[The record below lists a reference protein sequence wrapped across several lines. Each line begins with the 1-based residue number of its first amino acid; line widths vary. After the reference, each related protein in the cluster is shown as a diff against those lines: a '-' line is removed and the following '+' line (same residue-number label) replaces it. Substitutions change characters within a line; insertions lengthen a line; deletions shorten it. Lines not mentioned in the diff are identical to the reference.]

1 MEGLAI
7 LILCLLG
14 LTALVVGIVA
24 IGTGLG
30 DNRIPP
36 PTHKGKRGGR
46 YTEDKTKDG
55 RPYRRYF

>member
-1 MEGLAI
+1 MEGFGI

-24 IGTGLG
+24 WGESLG

-36 PTHKGKRGGR
+36 PTYRGKRGGR